1 MVRGVA
7 PDAVRSILVVV
18 DGSEA
23 SNNALGIACETAK
36 RLHASLFGLHVIE
49 VPRALP
55 VDAELTADLER
66 GEQVMSAAERAASKF
81 DLKLEGNIVQAR
93 HAGTAVVDEAAALR
107 VDAVV
112 MGLAYHRSYGRYEL
126 GQTALTVLENA
137 LAQVWII
144 RYPPRPDQLA

>member
-1 MVRGVA
+1 MVRSAA

-18 DGSEA
+18 DGSVA
-23 SNNALGIACETAK
+23 SNYALSVACETAK
-36 RLHASLFGLHVIE
+36 RVHASLFGLHVIE

-66 GEQVMSAAERAASKF
+66 GEEVISAAEQAASKY

-112 MGLAYHRSYGRYEL
+112 IGLAYHRSYGRYEM
-126 GQTALTVLENA
+126 GQMALSVLENA
-137 LAQVWII
+137 AAQVWII
-144 RYPPRPDQLA
+144 RYPPQPDQLA